1 LPLRESKLHHRYL
14 LVEIVANIMRP
25 EAGNSLQTLARL
37 KKLINSIIYG
47 RILREAFSSASAMTA
62 LLASH

>member
-1 LPLRESKLHHRYL
+1 
-14 LVEIVANIMRP
+14 MRP
-25 EAGNSLQTLARL
+25 EADNSLQTLARL

-62 LLASH
+62 LIASH